1 MPTFLPFIASC
12 ICINWSADLSD
23 KEHHGDQI
31 IFCGFPM
38 GYGLMASATGRS
50 RALRYVGGAKE
61 LTEMEET
68 IWWLESHM
76 YN

>member
-1 MPTFLPFIASC
+1 
-12 ICINWSADLSD
+12 
-23 KEHHGDQI
+23 
-31 IFCGFPM
+31 M